1 MAVTFFNQDD
11 AVTESTQ
18 VDPGGSAL
26 EWEDQGFVTVRSGR
40 FRIIRALLTLV
51 VISTMAYVGYQG
63 ARGWFERQLDPV
75 GEPGEDVV
83 IVVPNGAT
91 TGGIARLLETNEVIP
106 NSTFF
111 RYYTDYKD
119 TGEFQAGE
127 YTFQMNSSAAEAVEV
142 LQGGPKPES
151 YRRFTIREG
160 LWTTEILDS
169 LGEQFPDIGRAEFAA
184 VLDGNLIAPRYRPEG
199 QTSWEGL
206 LFPETYEVNEEATAL
221 EIIQKMTDQFS
232 QVTGELAYGAADNQ
246 LGYSAYEV
254 LIVASLI
261 EAEAKLDDERPLVA
275 SVIYNRLREQWKLG
289 IDATCIFGTG
299 DRKVELTN
307 DILYSDSPYAC
318 RDVTV
323 LPPTPINSPGR
334 ASLLAAI
341 DPPET
346 DYFYYVLTDA
356 SGTHTF
362 ASTAEEFDEAKQ
374 ICIDKGLGC
383 G

>member
-1 MAVTFFNQDD
+1 MTFFDQDD
-11 AVTESTQ
+11 AVAESTQ
-18 VDPGGSAL
+18 PDPGGSPL
-26 EWEDQGFVTVRSGR
+26 EWEDQGFVTIRSGQ
-40 FRIIRALLTLV
+40 FRIFRAV
-51 VISTMAYVGYQG
+51 VTVVLISTLAFVGYKG
-63 ARGWFERQLDPV
+63 ARGWFERQLDPI
-75 GEPGEDVV
+75 GEPGEEVV
-83 IVVPNGAT
+83 IIVPSGAT
-91 TGGIARLLETNEVIP
+91 TGGIARLLEENDVIP

-127 YTFQMNSSAAEAVEV
+127 YTFQLNSSAGEAVEV

-169 LGEQFPDIGRAEFAA
+169 LARQFPQIGRTAFER
-184 VLDGNLIAPRYRPEG
+184 VLANDQLAPRYRPED

-221 EIIQKMTDQFS
+221 DIIQKMTDQFS
-232 QVTGELAYGAADNQ
+232 QVTGELAYGAADTQ

-254 LIVASLI
+254 LIIASLV

-275 SVIYNRLREQWKLG
+275 SVIYNRLREQIPLG
-289 IDATCIFGTG
+289 IDATCIYGTG
-299 DRKVELTN
+299 DRRVELTVS
-307 DILYSDSPYAC
+307 ILESEDPYGC
-318 RDVTV
+318 RNIVG

-346 DYFYYVLTDA
+346 EYIYYVLTDA
-356 SGTHTF
+356 SGSHTF
-362 ASTAEEFDEAKQ
+362 ATTDEEFIEAKQ
-374 ICIDKGLGC
+374 ICQDKGLC